1 MIKVLMVEDES
12 WVRRGLIE
20 GIRWDDLG
28 ITLCGEAE
36 NGEQAL
42 ALMETEK
49 PDIVI
54 TDMKMPKVDGMA
66 FLQEISGRRWD
77 AEMIVIS
84 GYADYEYMHQ
94 AITSHVVEYL
104 LKPVDEEELN
114 DLLGKI
120 VERVHTKRRES
131 ERRREGQLHD
141 LIEGKYDPSGEGACL
156 DLTYDLF
163 SIMCIGYEFGEDE
176 IILLPKDD
184 EEMPGFY
191 RQEGFRLAPGLTA
204 ILCKADSQDTKL
216 LVQAQKKEAE
226 KIAERAAREG
236 TRVRVVLGGWKSD
249 LSSIRESYTEVQQA
263 MDYQC
268 TGAQDIVSYNA
279 VADVARDR
287 IPDFSPIERLLSE
300 GKKEEAI
307 RLIEGVFTRMGQAR
321 YIYMPAVKKAV
332 IDLML
337 ALEHACKEKGQSFH
351 GITGCGTG
359 YIDGIK
365 EILFLECLR
374 DWTLDV
380 AGSVFDALCETPQK
394 TGAEVVAQIAHHIEH
409 HYHEDI
415 SLTAFAESYF
425 INPVYLSRIFKEQT
439 GETFLEC
446 LTRVRMTHA
455 KQYLTDGLK
464 VKEAAALC
472 GYANPYYFTR
482 AYKKYYGTAPSGKT
496 S

>member
-28 ITLCGEAE
+28 VTLCGEAE

-42 ALMETEK
+42 AFMETEK

-77 AEMIVIS
+77 VELIVIS
-84 GYADYEYMHQ
+84 GYAGYEYMHQ

-104 LKPVDEEELN
+104 LKPVDEDELN
-114 DLLGKI
+114 DLLKKVAVRI
-120 VERVHTKRRES
+120 QNKRRER
-131 ERRREGQLHD
+131 ERRRKEQLHD

-156 DLTYDLF
+156 DLAYDLF
-163 SIMCIGYEFGEDE
+163 SIMSIGYESGEGE
-176 IILLPKDD
+176 IALSPEDD
-184 EEMPGFY
+184 GEIPGLF
-191 RQEGFRLAPGLTA
+191 RQEDFRPVPGRIA
-204 ILCKADSQDTKL
+204 ILCKAKVQDAETL
-216 LVQAQKKEAE
+216 AQAQKKAAE

-236 TRVRVVLGGWKSD
+236 VRIRVAIGGWKESVPD
-249 LSSIRESYTEVQQA
+249 IQESYTEARYA

-268 TGAQDIVSYNA
+268 TGERDIVSYNA
-279 VADVARDR
+279 VADMERDR
-287 IPDFSPIERLLSE
+287 IPDFSPIGRLLSE
-300 GKKEEAI
+300 SKKDEAI
-307 RLIEGVFTRMGQAR
+307 RLIEGTFARMGQAR
-321 YIYMPAVKKAV
+321 YICLPVFRKTV

-337 ALEHACKEKGQSFH
+337 TLEHSCKERGQSFH
-351 GITGCGTG
+351 EIIGCGTG

-365 EILFLECLR
+365 EIVFVECLR

-394 TGAEVVAQIAHHIEH
+394 TGTEVVAQIAHHIEH

-415 SLTAFAESYF
+415 SLTALAESYF

-455 KQYLTDGLK
+455 KQYLTGGLK

-482 AYKKYYGTAPSGKT
+482 AYKKYYGTAPSGQI